1 MKTKSIWKNQ
11 RLEVN
16 VRSLTLLI
24 AMLLLAT
31 ACSVPTLRTE
41 MQFANQLA
49 EEGLWEEARYRWEK
63 QLEKNPDSP
72 ALLNNLA
79 VAMEQLGKREQ
90 AEKLYRKAMAL
101 APNNAMIQRNFNRFS
116 NPDTN
121 ETEDRDEK
129 PQLSSRDTGTGR

>member
-1 MKTKSIWKNQ
+1 MKI
-11 RLEVN
+11 V
-16 VRSLTLLI
+16 TLLI
-24 AMLLLAT
+24 AILLMTT
-31 ACSVPTLRTE
+31 ACSVPNLRTE

-90 AEKLYRKAMAL
+90 AEKLYRKALSL
-101 APNNAMIQRNFNRFS
+101 APDNAMIQRNFNRFT
-116 NPDTN
+116 NPDSG
-121 ETEDRDEK
+121 ETEDQNEK
-129 PQLSSRDTGTGR
+129 PQNQSRETGAGR